1 MSVAFFSLLGIAV
14 GATLQ
19 YLFSRYL
26 EERKHTRLL
35 QTQAYANYLRA
46 VSDARHLSL
55 TVREEDVLTRL
66 ADAKTRICL
75 YGSKRVVALLADFE
89 RHGSVIGNEEQRSA
103 FVALIT
109 AMRGDSKVENAE
121 LEINLL
127 GPDEERPV
135 RKRLRR

>member
-26 EERKHTRLL
+26 EERKHNRLL
-35 QTQAYANYLRA
+35 QTQAYADYLRA
-46 VSDARHLSL
+46 VSDTRHLSL
-55 TVREEDVLTRL
+55 NVREEDVLTRL

-75 YGSKRVVALLADFE
+75 YGSKHVVELLAKFE
-89 RHGSVIGNEEQRSA
+89 QHGSVIGNEMQRCA
-103 FVALIT
+103 FIALIA
-109 AMRGDSKVENAE
+109 AMRGDSKVERAE
-121 LEINLL
+121 LEIILL

-135 RKRLRR
+135 RKRLRH